1 MECILPDAA
10 VKGVLSQSD
19 VPSVIDTPL
28 ALLWY
33 D

>member
-10 VKGVLSQSD
+10 VKGALSQSD
-19 VPSVIDTPL
+19 VPSVTDTPL